1 MSLGITREDIERASR
16 RIGPHTRQTPVA
28 DLGHGL
34 DTRHRLILKLDSM
47 QPTGSFKVRGA
58 FSALTAAAIPEAGVV
73 AASGGNF
80 GLAVAYAAR
89 VLGLRATIFVPAT
102 SPEEKIGRIADYGAV
117 VRVVPGYYAQALESS
132 RDWAAESGAFEAHAY
147 DDPEV
152 VAGQGTCGRE
162 IMKPVPQV
170 STIVVAVGGGGL
182 IGGIASWVRTGARI
196 VGVEPELCPTLYE
209 ARRSGG
215 PVEVD
220 VGGVAASALG
230 AARLGELAWT
240 ANGWID
246 RSLLVSDDA
255 IIEAQRWLWDTCRVL
270 AEPAACAPIAAL
282 TTGAYTPEP
291 GESVVAVISGA
302 NTALSPQRKG

>member
-1 MSLGITREDIERASR
+1 
-16 RIGPHTRQTPVA
+16 
-28 DLGHGL
+28 
-34 DTRHRLILKLDSM
+34 M

-162 IMKPVPQV
+162 IMEQVPQF

-215 PVEVD
+215 PVEVE
-220 VGGVAASALG
+220 VGVVAASALG